1 MTFNWLSVE
10 VCWTHQVSAKVSGN
24 YQVEPHQEQ
33 EEDVDKVQFLVQ
45 TQGIVTK
52 EGAYIAI
59 YCDAED
65 KSYKWDSEK
74 TKPTQIMI
82 THIKCL
88 HSAFRCK
95 VNNLLILQDNSKV
108 LEILV
113 SNWNHQQFKF

>member
-1 MTFNWLSVE
+1 ME
-10 VCWTHQVSAKVSGN
+10 VCWTHQVSTQVSGH

-82 THIKCL
+82 THIK
-88 HSAFRCK
+88 SSFG
-95 VNNLLILQDNSKV
+95 ISLQGEQSPDFTRQLQSFGDTC
-108 LEILV
+108 
-113 SNWNHQQFKF
+113 FKLKASTI